1 MAVLL
6 SRVTGNLTTASTWGL
21 VDSTSYLNSE
31 SGATQPPSSAGASA
45 RSAGFTPGAI
55 TIDAIAL
62 KPQVRGAGAR
72 VTVELW
78 NNTDSV
84 LVSGTTVTVNIPE
97 LQSAS
102 STSLEGGWAVF
113 KFASS
118 VTLIAA
124 KSYMVQVTL
133 SGPVAN
139 LILFTN
145 GTANNWSRALRTTT
159 TQAPAAGDDMIVAG
173 ENTGT
178 TTAATFTGNVTGGS
192 PTITSVS
199 SFTGLAVGQTL
210 SGTGMSDQAITAL
223 NPGGGTIT
231 INTNSG
237 ATGTGATL
245 TAITNTGNDLTVT
258 NNQTA
263 ATDYGSNTNSTA
275 TPAMSVCKR
284 GTLKWADGSAA
295 NPKLRLSGH
304 LIVYSGGTLNIGT
317 TGTPIPR
324 DSVAI
329 LEFDPAAD
337 GDMGLIGR
345 NGSTV
350 NIQGLSRTSGK
361 NVWKTLLTAD
371 YAGNVAAS
379 GGGIGVSAATSGA
392 FGNDPSGLTVITN
405 NQYNGNVYTASVVD
419 SATNS
424 VHFLVKSNLSFTGGA
439 TYTVALWMA
448 RGTGTNNRYARLAVS
463 TNNLTLGNG
472 FYADIDLQ
480 AGTIG
485 SCTAINSGTATSSSI
500 TAVGS
505 GYLCVITGVIQS
517 TSGTAGLIMAAAN
530 SLGGIT
536 YVGDTTMNYYYY
548 NPQLYQAS
556 SVPST
561 LTIADDT
568 GWKSGDV
575 IAIASTT
582 RNNYECES
590 LLMSADAGASSIV
603 CSVAPMF
610 AHSGTSPTQA
620 EIILLTRNVKI
631 RSTSATLMAYC
642 FFDTTATVD
651 IDWAEFYYL
660 GENAGNKRGIEVATT
675 TGSFLMQFSSIHD
688 CEDMGF
694 YVAGASANNITFSSN
709 AMWNCASTIGPAINV
724 SSATTGVPVLDS
736 NIIMRTLN
744 SNCVTLLDSGLTF
757 TNNTLVGATQSGVAF
772 AEASAPLGTFTGNV
786 AHSTGNLGFSTTT
799 GMSGTISGGASWRNT
814 GTGISLTSTPID
826 LIVDGMA
833 LFGNTT
839 QNISFG
845 AGDTTLKNLTVSG
858 DTTFPTTSGIIFT
871 STNAGRLIIDNCDF
885 GTASGIKTAHT
896 QDINVSVV
904 TATQTIM
911 RNTKLASSTEVATPS
926 NLRSGGFVSSQ
937 KHDQTAGN
945 HVFWLVSGKGQTDTT
960 FYNTASPSIRLTPT
974 SATVKMESAPKDRG
988 MQVAVASGATATV
1001 SVYIRKSAAGD
1012 GTAYSGNQPRL
1023 IQRANPALGQD
1034 SDVVLATYSGGT
1046 GSWAQISGTT
1056 STATDDGCWE
1066 IVVDAD
1072 GTAGWINVD
1081 DFAVT

>member
-6 SRVTGNLTTASTWGL
+6 SCATGNLTTASTWAL
-21 VDSTSYLNSE
+21 VDSTSFLRSE
-31 SGATQPPSSAGASA
+31 GGSSTLTSSAA
-45 RSAGFTPGAI
+45 RSSGFTPGAI
-55 TIDAIAL
+55 TIDAIAVFIQFRAVS
-62 KPQVRGAGAR
+62 PSGTM
-72 VTVELW
+72 TVELW
-78 NNTDSV
+78 NNTGSTI
-84 LVSGTTVTVNIPE
+84 VSGTSVTVNVSDLP
-97 LQSAS
+97 LCS
-102 STSLEGGWAVF
+102 STGNEGGWIVL
-113 KFASS
+113 KFSAS

-124 KSYMVQVTL
+124 TSYMVQASSTVGSQVVL
-133 SGPVAN
+133 W
-139 LILFTN
+139 TN
-145 GTANNWSRALRTTT
+145 GTPSNWCRALRTTT
-159 TQAPAAGDDMIVAG
+159 TQAPVAGDDMIVAG
-173 ENTGT
+173 EH
-178 TTAATFTGNVTGGS
+178 
-192 PTITSVS
+192 
-199 SFTGLAVGQTL
+199 
-210 SGTGMSDQAITAL
+210 
-223 NPGGGTIT
+223 
-231 INTNSG
+231 
-237 ATGTGATL
+237 TGAG
-245 TAITNTGNDLTVT
+245 TGNDLIVT
-258 NNQTA
+258 NDQTA
-263 ATDYGSNTNSTA
+263 ATDYGSNTNSTV

-295 NPKLRLSGH
+295 NPKMRLSGH

-361 NVWKTLLTAD
+361 NIWKTLLNAD
-371 YAGNVAAS
+371 YAGNLAAAS
-379 GGGIGVSAATSGA
+379 NVNVSAAISGA
-392 FGNDPSGLTVITN
+392 WSNDPSGLTVLSN
-405 NQYNGNVYTASVVD
+405 NQYNGNLYTASVVD

-424 VHFLVKSNLSFTGGA
+424 VHFLNKANLSFTGGA
-439 TYTVALWMA
+439 TYTAALWMA

-485 SCTAINSGTATSSSI
+485 SCTVINSGTATSSSI

-517 TSGTAGLIMAAAN
+517 TSSTASLIMAAAN
-530 SLGGIT
+530 SLGGVT

-582 RNNYECES
+582 RNAYECES

-620 EIILLTRNVKI
+620 EIALVTRNVKI

-642 FFDTTATVD
+642 FFDSTATVD

-675 TGSFLMQFSSIHD
+675 TGSFSMQFSSMHD
-688 CEDMGF
+688 VEDWGF
-694 YVAGASANNITFSSN
+694 YVANAASNNITFSN
-709 AMWNCASTIGPAINV
+709 NILWNCSTTSFHPFTVNPTSQSNLV
-724 SSATTGVPVLDS
+724 FDS
-736 NIIMRTLN
+736 NIFMRAL
-744 SNCVTLLDSGLTF
+744 SGGVVQVSDIGVTF
-757 TNNTLVGATQSGVAF
+757 TNNVTCGMAGATGSLAIN
-772 AEASAPLGTFTGNV
+772 E
-786 AHSTGNLGFSTTT
+786 
-799 GMSGTISGGASWRNT
+799 SGTIT
-814 GTGISLTSTPID
+814 GTFSGNVVHSCSFNGIFLASAELLGTISSSTVWRCGSVGVNFSPVIG
-826 LIVDGMA
+826 LVLDGVT

-839 QNISFG
+839 ANLYFASWHDVTIKNAVSS
-845 AGDTTLKNLTVSG
+845 GDSTFSTASGVIFFNSG
-858 DTTFPTTSGIIFT
+858 DT
-871 STNAGRLIIDNCDF
+871 GRLVLDGCDF
-885 GTASGIKTAHT
+885 GTVGGIKTAHT
-896 QDINVSVV
+896 QDILLN
-904 TATQTIM
+904 AAAQAPQIIC
-911 RNTKLASSTEVATPS
+911 RNTKMASPTEVGSPS
-926 NLRSGGFVSSQ
+926 NLRAGGFVSSQ
-937 KHDQTAGN
+937 RHDQTAGN
-945 HVFWLVSGKGQTDTT
+945 HLFWLQGGKGQTDAT

-988 MQVAVASGATATV
+988 IQVAVANGATATV
-1001 SVYIRKSAAGD
+1001 SAYIRKSASGD
-1012 GTAYSGNQPRL
+1012 GAAYNGNQPRL
-1023 IQRANPALGQD
+1023 IQRANPALGQNN
-1034 SDVVLATYSGGT
+1034 DVVLAAYSAGT

-1056 STATDDGCWE
+1056 STATDDGAWE
-1066 IVVDAD
+1066 IVIDCD
-1072 GTAGWINVD
+1072 GTTGWINID
-1081 DFAVT
+1081 DLAAA

>member
-6 SRVTGNLTTASTWGL
+6 SCATGNLTSSSTWAL
-21 VDSTSYLNSE
+21 VDSTSFLRSE
-31 SGATQPPSSAGASA
+31 GGSSTLTGSAA

-55 TIDAIAL
+55 TIDAIAVFIQFRAVS
-62 KPQVRGAGAR
+62 PSGTM
-72 VTVELW
+72 TVELW
-78 NNTDSV
+78 NNTGSTI
-84 LVSGTTVTVNIPE
+84 VSGTSVTVNVSDLP
-97 LQSAS
+97 LCS
-102 STSLEGGWAVF
+102 STGNEGGWIVF
-113 KFASS
+113 KFSAS
-118 VTLIAA
+118 VTLISAT
-124 KSYMVQVTL
+124 SYMVQASSTVGSQVVL
-133 SGPVAN
+133 W
-139 LILFTN
+139 TN
-145 GTANNWSRALRTTT
+145 GTATNWCRALRTTT

-173 ENTGT
+173 EH
-178 TTAATFTGNVTGGS
+178 
-192 PTITSVS
+192 
-199 SFTGLAVGQTL
+199 
-210 SGTGMSDQAITAL
+210 
-223 NPGGGTIT
+223 
-231 INTNSG
+231 
-237 ATGTGATL
+237 TGAG
-245 TAITNTGNDLTVT
+245 TGNDLTVT
-258 NNQTA
+258 NDQTA
-263 ATDYGSNTNSTA
+263 ATDYGSNTNSTV

-295 NPKLRLSGH
+295 NPKMRLSGH

-324 DSVAI
+324 DSTAI

-371 YAGNVAAS
+371 YAGNLAAAS
-379 GGGIGVSAATSGA
+379 NVNVSGATSGA
-392 FGNDPSGLTVITN
+392 WTNDPSGLTVLSN
-405 NQYNGNVYTASVVD
+405 NQYNGNLYTASVVD

-424 VHFLVKSNLSFTGGA
+424 VHFLNKPNISFTGGA

-463 TNNLTLGNG
+463 TNSLTLGNG

-517 TSGTAGLIMAAAN
+517 TSGTTNVIMAAAN
-530 SLGGIT
+530 SLGGVT

-561 LTIADDT
+561 LTITDDT

-590 LLMSADAGASSIV
+590 LLMSADAGASSVV
-603 CSVAPMF
+603 CSVAPIF

-660 GENAGNKRGIEVATT
+660 GANTINKRGVEIATT
-675 TGSFLMQFSSIHD
+675 TGSFSMQFSSIHD
-688 CEDMGF
+688 TE
-694 YVAGASANNITFSSN
+694 AGAFIANGGSTNNYTFSSN
-709 AMWNCASTIGPAINV
+709 GLWNISTTVGIAPLSI
-724 SSATTGVPVLDS
+724 STTTGTNWTLDS
-736 NIIMRTLN
+736 NIIMRTIAGGNFLTSIN
-744 SNCVTLLDSGLTF
+744 DVGGTF
-757 TNNTLVGATQSGVAF
+757 TNNTFVGAAAVGLNF
-772 AEASAPLGTFTGNV
+772 NEGTAT
-786 AHSTGNLGFSTTT
+786 AA
-799 GMSGTISGGASWRNT
+799 GTISGNVSHSNGTNGIQTQAASATGYPVISGGSSWRNSAA
-814 GTGISLTSTPID
+814 GLSVSGYELVID
-826 LIVDGMA
+826 GLV
-833 LFGNTT
+833 LFGNVT
-839 QNISFG
+839 QNIIIPS
-845 AGDTTLKNLTVSG
+845 AGDITYKNIVSSG
-858 DTTFPTTSGIIFT
+858 DTTF
-871 STNAGRLIIDNCDF
+871 STATGVSILVGGSARIVMDNCDF
-885 GTASGIKTAHT
+885 GTVIGIKTAHT
-896 QDINVSVV
+896 QDINIVTVSSCMVEG
-904 TATQTIM
+904 
-911 RNTKLASSTEVATPS
+911 RNNKLASSTEIATPS
-926 NLRSGGFVSSQ
+926 NLRGGGFVSSQ

-945 HVFWLVSGKGQTDTT
+945 HLFWLQGGKGQTDTT

-988 MQVAVASGATATV
+988 IQVAVASGATATV
-1001 SVYIRKSAAGD
+1001 SVYIRKSASGD
-1012 GTAYSGNQPRL
+1012 GAAYNGNQPRL
-1023 IQRANPALGQD
+1023 IQRANPALGQS

-1072 GTAGWINVD
+1072 GTAGWVNID